1 MLLQNQYRRRL
12 IEKVESVVHRM
23 RWKAHFFQN
32 GKSVSENNKFG
43 LPSKNRAPAINALK
57 GFEDD
62 LTHMI
67 NTVSFRKVN
76 DPFLNTVTEGIKKI
90 NTSKNVFVFADKTQ
104 NIYEV
109 PPSTYTK
116 LLTENITKTY
126 KTENE
131 DITEE
136 INKELKELTNNLGI
150 GNRIDIMA
158 KREAFVTLNDHKE
171 NFDSHL
177 MQ

>member
-1 MLLQNQYRRRL
+1 
-12 IEKVESVVHRM
+12 
-23 RWKAHFFQN
+23 
-32 GKSVSENNKFG
+32 
-43 LPSKNRAPAINALK
+43 
-57 GFEDD
+57 
-62 LTHMI
+62 MI
-67 NTVSFRKVN
+67 NKVSFRKVN
-76 DPFLNTVTEGIKKI
+76 DPFLNTVTEGIKKV

-131 DITEE
+131 DITEKT
-136 INKELKELTNNLGI
+136 NKELKELTNKFGI

-158 KREAFVTLNDHKE
+158 KREAFVTLKDHKE
-171 NFDSHL
+171 NIDSHRKCRL
-177 MQ
+177 INPVKSELGKVRKVILDAINNNIN